1 MFVEVIYGL
10 ISNSLGLLTDGAHML
25 LDSSAVII
33 GLYSTYL
40 SDFKE
45 NGSFNFGYARSEVI
59 GTFINS
65 VFLVFIALYIVF
77 ESIER
82 FLQPKEIHSEHLIL
96 VSFLGLLVNILG
108 IYFLHGADGLS
119 HHGCDGHGHSHSHSH
134 NHSDNKAHK
143 HSDDKSHSH
152 SHSHNSCSHSQ
163 SNGHHE
169 HNHSHTHDHSH
180 TTTDSQALHIHD
192 VEAGQHKHKKAKSIY
207 YIT

>member
-33 GLYSTYL
+33 GLYSSYL

-45 NGSFNFGYARSEVI
+45 GGNYNFGYSRSEVI

-77 ESIER
+77 ESLER

-96 VSFLGLLVNILG
+96 VSFLGLLVNLLG
-108 IYFLHGADGLS
+108 IYFLHGANGLS
-119 HHGCDGHGHSHSHSH
+119 HHSCDGHGHHGHSHGHSNQHKQDNHEHASTCSHSHDIEAAVQTGS
-134 NHSDNKAHK
+134 NSSDKK
-143 HSDDKSHSH
+143 
-152 SHSHNSCSHSQ
+152 
-163 SNGHHE
+163 G
-169 HNHSHTHDHSH
+169 
-180 TTTDSQALHIHD
+180 IHL
-192 VEAGQHKHKKAKSIY
+192 Y
-207 YIT
+207 

>member
-33 GLYSTYL
+33 GLYSSYL
-40 SDFKE
+40 SDQKG
-45 NGSFNFGYARSEVI
+45 NNVYNFGYPRSEVI

-77 ESIER
+77 ESLER

-119 HHGCDGHGHSHSHSH
+119 HHDCSHGHSHGHSH
-134 NHSDNKAHK
+134 KNE
-143 HSDDKSHSH
+143 DK
-152 SHSHNSCSHSQ
+152 
-163 SNGHHE
+163 E
-169 HNHSHTHDHSH
+169 HNHDQKEHKHDHDSSHSYSHNKHAHTHDVETGIKTH
-180 TTTDSQALHIHD
+180 T
-192 VEAGQHKHKKAKSIY
+192 HKENKKGNHLL
-207 YIT
+207 T